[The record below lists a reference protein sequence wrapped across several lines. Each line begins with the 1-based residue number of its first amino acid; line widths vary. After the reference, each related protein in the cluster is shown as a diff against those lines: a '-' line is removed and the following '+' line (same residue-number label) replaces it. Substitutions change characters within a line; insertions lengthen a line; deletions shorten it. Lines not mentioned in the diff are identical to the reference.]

1 MAQCDVFLNE
11 AVETRASTPYLL
23 DLQADLLSGLDTR
36 LVAPLMRREFLRER
50 IRRLHPEFEID
61 GEILVLATHLA
72 AAIRK
77 SELRKL
83 KTNLSH
89 WREVVVNA
97 IDVIVSGV

>member
-11 AVETRASTPYLL
+11 GDESRASTPYLL
-23 DLQADLLSGLDTR
+23 DLQADLLDGLDTR
-36 LVAPLMRREFLRER
+36 LVAPLVRREFLGER

-77 SELRKL
+77 SELRRF
-83 KTNLSH
+83 KTSLFDQ
-89 WREVVVNA
+89 RDRIVAA
-97 IDVIVSGV
+97 IDVIATGV

>member
-11 AVETRASTPYLL
+11 GGESLDSTPYLL
-23 DLQADLLSGLDTR
+23 DLQANLLSSLDTR
-36 LVAPLMRREFLRER
+36 LVAPLMRRGFLRER

-77 SELRKL
+77 SELRQL
-83 KTNLSH
+83 KTNLSDQ
-89 WREVVVNA
+89 RDRIVNA
-97 IDVIVSGV
+97 IDVIVTGV